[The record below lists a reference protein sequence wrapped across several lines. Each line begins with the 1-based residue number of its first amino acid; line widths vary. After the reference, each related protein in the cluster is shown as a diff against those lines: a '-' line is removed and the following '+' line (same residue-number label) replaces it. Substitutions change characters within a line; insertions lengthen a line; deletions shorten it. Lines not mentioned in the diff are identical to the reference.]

1 VVVLGPTGRNFG
13 AGMSGGIAYV
23 WDPSG
28 MFGANLN
35 GEMVDIEDCDDD
47 EVSWL
52 ADVLGAHL
60 EATDSAV
67 AARILASWPRAAA
80 SFVKVMPR
88 DYKRVLEAVR
98 QAEEAGRPVEEAIM
112 AAAHG

>member
-1 VVVLGPTGRNFG
+1 MVLGRTGRNFG

-23 WDPSG
+23 WDPDG
-28 MFGANLN
+28 TFGANLN
-35 GEMVDIEDCDDD
+35 GEMVDLEDCDETD
-47 EVSWL
+47 VSWL
-52 ADVLGAHL
+52 REVLGSHV
-60 EATDSAV
+60 EYTGSAV
-67 AARILASWPRAAA
+67 ASQLLSGWPRSAS

-98 QAEEAGRPVEEAIM
+98 AAEEAGRPVEEAIM